1 MRSKPEEVSA
11 GSFFCGRILVKSCL
25 ITRISRLPEYPFRQR
40 TMFFLMSCNASWLLS
55 INTTNW
61 APRLK
66 ASSPNAPVPAKRS
79 RTVACVTRLPR
90 ILNRASRA
98 LSEVGRMLF
107 SCSGG
112 VNNLRPFAMP
122 PIILKSNCY
131 I

>member
-1 MRSKPEEVSA
+1 MRSKPEEVST
-11 GSFFCGRILVKSCL
+11 GSFLGGRCLVKSCFT
-25 ITRISRLPEYPFRQR
+25 TRTSRLPEYSFRQR
-40 TMFFLMSCNASWLLS
+40 SMFFLMSCNARWLLS
-55 INTTNW
+55 MNTTNW

-66 ASSPNAPVPAKRS
+66 ASSPNAPVPANRS

-90 ILNRASRA
+90 ILNRASLA

-112 VNNLRPFAMP
+112 LNNLRPFAMP